1 MKFQIFLIFSND
13 KKKIKIKET
22 YLNSHK
28 KKTGKLGSPV

>member
-13 KKKIKIKET
+13 KKKIKNKET

-28 KKTGKLGSPV
+28 KNPAKLGSPV